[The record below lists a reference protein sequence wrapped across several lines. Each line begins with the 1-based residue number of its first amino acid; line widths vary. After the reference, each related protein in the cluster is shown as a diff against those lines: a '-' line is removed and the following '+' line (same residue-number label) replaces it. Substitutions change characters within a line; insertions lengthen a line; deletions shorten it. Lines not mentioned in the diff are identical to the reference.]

1 MGDAIA
7 EPRALSTLRDLL
19 TDLLTN
25 APQPAATRWD
35 GMGSE
40 SGEVP
45 AHGVL
50 RGTVWDAL
58 VGTQV
63 GLGPG
68 ARKGVQVQILSRAPH
83 LTRHDAGRR
92 SAIHSP

>member
-1 MGDAIA
+1 M
-7 EPRALSTLRDLL
+7 LRSLL

-45 AHGVL
+45 GQVVF
-50 RGTVWDAL
+50 RGTDWDAL
-58 VGTQV
+58 AGIYV

-92 SAIHSP
+92 SIIHSR